1 MRKQSPVSKALER
14 IVFHP
19 EDLSISVF
27 GVTDGIARLSK
38 AGAAEKDI
46 LVFIESALPEK
57 LMSEKSKAVRA
68 AAAAAAEAFREKI
81 GLESVDFD
89 KAGKLSRAA
98 RAALFLLRY
107 ESLQDDLDAA
117 RRNGMAEA
125 WKERCHAEVLK
136 LREDALMLPFDL
148 PLDFAGLRPQGER
161 LPGVWKIAVTGGKNE
176 DLELAL
182 GIVELYGALVLR
194 GDCDM
199 NPGGKPLF
207 KASSTTVLIRS
218 DVLSPEALETL
229 MLTIGIIARGLL
241 AVSPV
246 NGISPITAAELRL
259 FPWKTRLLPKEEYE
273 GDDEDDEEVKEEEDP
288 DAPFSGSPSET
299 LNHAP
304 FTNPIRIKLIAPE
317 KFETK
322 PSLLM
327 RFTNVGYATLQLR
340 LALSLNEKSDFWP
353 SVNRFLKE

>member
-1 MRKQSPVSKALER
+1 
-14 IVFHP
+14 
-19 EDLSISVF
+19 
-27 GVTDGIARLSK
+27 
-38 AGAAEKDI
+38 
-46 LVFIESALPEK
+46 
-57 LMSEKSKAVRA
+57 
-68 AAAAAAEAFREKI
+68 
-81 GLESVDFD
+81 
-89 KAGKLSRAA
+89 
-98 RAALFLLRY
+98 
-107 ESLQDDLDAA
+107 
-117 RRNGMAEA
+117 MAEA
-125 WKERCHAEVLK
+125 WKERCRAKVLK

-148 PLDFAGLRPQGER
+148 PLDFSGLRPQGER
-161 LPGVWKIAVTGGKNE
+161 LPQVWKIAVTGGKNE

-182 GIVELYGALVLR
+182 GIAELYGALVLR

-273 GDDEDDEEVKEEEDP
+273 GDDEDDEEDKDEEDP

-299 LNHAP
+299 LNHDP

>member
-68 AAAAAAEAFREKI
+68 AAAHAAEAFREKI
-81 GLESVDFD
+81 GLESVEVD

-125 WKERCHAEVLK
+125 WKERCRAEVLK

-148 PLDFAGLRPQGER
+148 PLDFAALRPQDER
-161 LPGVWKIAVTGGKNE
+161 LPQVWKIAVTGGKNE

-182 GIVELYGALVLR
+182 GIAELYGALVLR

-259 FPWKTRLLPKEEYE
+259 FPWKMRLLPKEEYE

-299 LNHAP
+299 LNHDP